1 MGIREAH
8 AGDLDALEALEGRCF
23 PEDPWTRPMLAEELS
38 RPGGIVL
45 VGEDAGQAWGFII
58 GLRVMDRLEVLQ
70 VGVDPARRG
79 EGLGAQLLSA
89 FEVAAPRVEEV
100 LLEVR
105 TTNHAAIR
113 LYARAGYTA
122 IATRRGYYRDGTD
135 ALVLRKA
142 LRS

>member
-1 MGIREAH
+1 MPIREAH
-8 AGDLDALEALEGRCF
+8 AGDLDALEALEARCF

-45 VGEDAGQAWGFII
+45 VGEDAGGAWGFVI
-58 GLRVMDRLEVLQ
+58 GLRVMDQLDVLQ
-70 VGVDPARRG
+70 VAVDPARRG
-79 EGLGAQLLSA
+79 QGLGATLLTA
-89 FEVAAPRVEEV
+89 LEEAAPHAEEV

-105 TTNHAAIR
+105 TTNLAAIR

-122 IATRRGYYRDGTD
+122 IATRRGYYRDGAD

-142 LRS
+142 LR